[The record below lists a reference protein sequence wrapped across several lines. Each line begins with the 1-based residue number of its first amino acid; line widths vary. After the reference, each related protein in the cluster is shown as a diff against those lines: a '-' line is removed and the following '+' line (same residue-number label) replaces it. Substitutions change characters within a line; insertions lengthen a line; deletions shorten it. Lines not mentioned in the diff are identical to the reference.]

1 MVCIRA
7 VRIVRREGITIEE
20 EIGKT
25 AGAIRDALNTRSEQ
39 SLSELKIAVKGKE
52 PTFDWAIG
60 WLARE
65 NQIAITPEKRSF
77 RIRLKQAQASA
88 APPRRLIVFPGEN
101 SSNACS
107 RVLCC
112 FRSHASLLFLCAG
125 MPVRIAEV
133 CLAEP
138 AITPFAIFGGDNH
151 ARLIPGR
158 NVLAE
163 LCLLKT
169 SNCLSR

>member
-1 MVCIRA
+1 M
-7 VRIVRREGITIEE
+7 EE

-25 AGAIRDALNTRSEQ
+25 AGAIWDALNTRSEQ

-88 APPRRLIVFPGEN
+88 A
-101 SSNACS
+101 S
-107 RVLCC
+107 
-112 FRSHASLLFLCAG
+112 AS
-125 MPVRIAEV
+125 
-133 CLAEP
+133 
-138 AITPFAIFGGDNH
+138 
-151 ARLIPGR
+151 
-158 NVLAE
+158 
-163 LCLLKT
+163 
-169 SNCLSR
+169 

>member
-1 MVCIRA
+1 MC
-7 VRIVRREGITIEE
+7 EGKGITIEE

-88 APPRRLIVFPGEN
+88 A
-101 SSNACS
+101 S
-107 RVLCC
+107 
-112 FRSHASLLFLCAG
+112 AS
-125 MPVRIAEV
+125 
-133 CLAEP
+133 
-138 AITPFAIFGGDNH
+138 
-151 ARLIPGR
+151 
-158 NVLAE
+158 
-163 LCLLKT
+163 
-169 SNCLSR
+169 